1 MTSLVVVGDAL
12 LDRDVS
18 GTVERLCPD
27 APVPVVD
34 ERSQA
39 VRPGGAGLAA
49 ALACADGQDVTLIT
63 ALARDAAG
71 EDLRATLSA
80 CGVDVVDLGCD
91 GGATVEKV
99 RVLCDGRSLLRLDR
113 GGGGAIGALT
123 AEARAA
129 IGWADG
135 VLVADY
141 GRGVAARADVRAAL
155 GERLKAGGC
164 VVWDPHPR
172 GAVPVRGVTLATPSA
187 AEASALAAA
196 VSAGGLESNER
207 IMGVDRGG
215 VLDAPGCAARLAVAW
230 SCAWV
235 CVTRGASGAVL
246 RSAEGGA
253 PLAFAARSVHGG
265 DPCGAGDRF
274 ATSAAAA
281 LAGGADA
288 PTAIAAA
295 VEAATAFVAA
305 GGATATSLGER
316 GGPVSPGHI
325 GSSQT
330 NPSADD
336 ALALAERVR
345 ARGGTVVATG
355 GCFDL
360 LHAGHVQTLRSARAL
375 GDALVV
381 CLNGDASVRRLKGAD
396 RPLVGEDDRAAV
408 LRALG
413 CVDAVAI
420 FDEDTPVELL
430 RRLRP
435 QVWAKGGDYAH
446 ERLPETDALCAWG
459 GRTVILPFVDGRSTS
474 RLIEEVALRG

>member
-1 MTSLVVVGDAL
+1 
-12 LDRDVS
+12 
-18 GTVERLCPD
+18 
-27 APVPVVD
+27 
-34 ERSQA
+34 
-39 VRPGGAGLAA
+39 
-49 ALACADGQDVTLIT
+49 ALAGDG
-63 ALARDAAG
+63 AG

-80 CGVDVVDLGCD
+80 CGVEVVDLGCD

-99 RVLCDGRSLLRLDR
+99 RVLCDGRSLLRVDR
-113 GGGGAIGALT
+113 GGGGAVGALT

-141 GRGVAARADVRAAL
+141 GRGVAACAGVRAAL
-155 GERLKAGGC
+155 SDRLAAGGC

-172 GAVPVRGVTLATPSA
+172 GAIPVSGVTVVTPNA
-187 AEASALAAA
+187 VEASAFAVAIASDGMEGNEPSVTADGRAVLDAAGCATRLAAA
-196 VSAGGLESNER
+196 W
-207 IMGVDRGG
+207 
-215 VLDAPGCAARLAVAW
+215 GCQW
-230 SCAWV
+230 I

-246 RSAEGGA
+246 CGGNGGSS
-253 PLAFAARSVHGG
+253 LAFAAPGVHGG

-274 ATSAAAA
+274 ATSVAAA

-295 VEAATAFVAA
+295 VEAATAFVAV
-305 GGATATSLGER
+305 GGAAATRLGQG
-316 GGPVSPGHI
+316 GGPTSPGC
-325 GSSQT
+325 
-330 NPSADD
+330 NPSARPTPSADGAS
-336 ALALAERVR
+336 ALVERVR

-360 LHAGHVQTLRSARAL
+360 LHAGHVQTLQAARAL

-430 RRLRP
+430 HRLRP
-435 QVWAKGGDYAH
+435 HLWAKGGDYAH
-446 ERLPETDALCAWG
+446 EQLPETDALRAWG

-474 RLIEEVALRG
+474 RLIEEVALRA

>member
-34 ERSQA
+34 QVGA
-39 VRPGGAGLAA
+39 AMRPGGAGLAA
-49 ALACADGQDVTLIT
+49 ALAAADGHDVTLIT
-63 ALARDAAG
+63 ALAMDGAG
-71 EDLRATLSA
+71 EDLRGALSA
-80 CGVDVVDLGCD
+80 CGVDVVDLGCV

-113 GGGGAIGALT
+113 GGGGAVGALT

-141 GRGVAARADVRAAL
+141 GRGMAACADVRAAL
-155 GERLKAGGC
+155 RDRVAAGGC

-172 GAVPVRGVTLATPSA
+172 GAVPVHGVTLVTPNA
-187 AEASALAAA
+187 FEASAFA
-196 VSAGGLESNER
+196 VGISAEGPEGSER
-207 IMGVDRGG
+207 SVGVNRGD
-215 VLDAPGCAARLAVAW
+215 VLDAAGCAARLAAAW
-230 SCAWV
+230 GCDWV

-246 RSAEGGA
+246 CGADGGS
-253 PLAFAARSVHGG
+253 PLAFAAPGVHGG

-305 GGATATSLGER
+305 GGATATRFCE
-316 GGPVSPGHI
+316 GGGSISPGHLA
-325 GSSQT
+325 ST
-330 NPSADD
+330 RPTPPADGP
-336 ALALAERVR
+336 LALVERVR
-345 ARGGTVVATG
+345 AQGGTVVATG

-360 LHAGHVQTLRSARAL
+360 LHAGHVQTLQAARAL

-408 LRALG
+408 LQALG
-413 CVDAVAI
+413 CVDVVAI

-435 QVWAKGGDYAH
+435 HVWAKGGDYAH
-446 ERLPETDALCAWG
+446 EQLPETDALSAWG

>member
-49 ALACADGQDVTLIT
+49 ALAAADGHEVTLIT
-63 ALARDAAG
+63 ALARDGAG

-99 RVLCDGRSLLRLDR
+99 RVLCDGRSLLRVDR
-113 GGGGAIGALT
+113 GGGGAIGVLT
-123 AEARAA
+123 AQARAA
-129 IGWADG
+129 IRCADG

-141 GRGVAARADVRAAL
+141 GRGVTTRADVRA
-155 GERLKAGGC
+155 GISERVAAGGC

-172 GAVPVRGVTLATPSA
+172 GAVPVRGMAIVTPNAV
-187 AEASALAAA
+187 EAGAFAAA
-196 VSAGGLESNER
+196 ISAD
-207 IMGVDRGG
+207 GVEGNGRSVAADGAG
-215 VLDAPGCAARLAVAW
+215 VLDAAVCAPRLAAAW
-230 SCAWV
+230 GCQWV
-235 CVTRGASGAVL
+235 CVTRGAWGALLCSGN
-246 RSAEGGA
+246 GGS
-253 PLAFAARSVHGG
+253 PLAFAAPGVHGG

-274 ATSAAAA
+274 ASCAAAA
-281 LAGGADA
+281 LAAGADA
-288 PTAIAAA
+288 PAAIAAA

-305 GGATATSLGER
+305 GGATATRLAE
-316 GGPVSPGHI
+316 GGGSTSPGHI
-325 GSSQT
+325 AST
-330 NPSADD
+330 RPTPLADG
-336 ALALAERVR
+336 ASALAEGVR

-360 LHAGHVQTLRSARAL
+360 LHAGHVQTLQAARAL

-381 CLNGDASVRRLKGAD
+381 CLHGDASVRRLKGAD
-396 RPLVGEDDRAAV
+396 RPLVGEDD
-408 LRALG
+408 
-413 CVDAVAI
+413 
-420 FDEDTPVELL
+420 
-430 RRLRP
+430 
-435 QVWAKGGDYAH
+435 
-446 ERLPETDALCAWG
+446 
-459 GRTVILPFVDGRSTS
+459 
-474 RLIEEVALRG
+474 